1 MMLLYVT
8 QRQLHDGGVCF
19 SLAALVAE
27 IASLSQPL
35 RIGCKNRPDFLAP
48 WAILHPNIVWSKLI
62 LGLPEWENDCQADCQ
77 AWRSSLVVR

>member
-19 SLAALVAE
+19 ALATLVAE

-35 RIGCKNRPDFLAP
+35 RIARTNRLHFLAA
-48 WAILHPNIVWSKLI
+48 WAILHQNIVWSKLI
-62 LGLPEWENDCQADCQ
+62 LGLSE
-77 AWRSSLVVR
+77 

>member
-8 QRQLHDGGVCF
+8 QRQLHDDGVCF

-35 RIGCKNRPDFLAP
+35 RIARKTRPDFLAT
-48 WAILHPNIVWSKLI
+48 WAILHLNMVWSKFI
-62 LGLPEWENDCQADCQ
+62 LGAPE
-77 AWRSSLVVR
+77 